1 MKKILNILKM
11 SLQKSLKEKKTKK
24 MSLLTSG
31 VMGMVE
37 WWGRVRK
44 GWGRVRKEWGRVRE
58 GWERVR
64 EGWGR
69 MREWKEGRKEWRG
82 GGMKEKSHLM
92 ETISR
97 VRSLPR

>member
-11 SLQKSLKEKKTKK
+11 SLQKALKEKKTKK

-44 GWGRVRKEWGRVRE
+44 GWGRVRE

-97 VRSLPR
+97 VWSLPR